1 MTWATYFVDGPDS
14 KSAYQLEAFLAYWL
28 NYFIFPSPPEDGVH
42 PSVFS
47 MAVLLAQGK
56 RLPLA
61 AWYLGVLY
69 ARLDEA
75 ARNVTRSLGRYDVVS
90 YVDANFLQLFLW
102 ERFEGLA
109 LKPLTF
115 KAPRLQWWAGLKRS
129 RRLFWPRE
137 PGGGMDSPAMRESH
151 LFT

>member
-1 MTWATYFVDGPDS
+1 
-14 KSAYQLEAFLAYWL
+14 
-28 NYFIFPSPPEDGVH
+28 
-42 PSVFS
+42 

-75 ARNVTRSLGRYDVVS
+75 TRNVTRSMGRYAVVS

-102 ERFEGLA
+102 ERFKGLA
-109 LKPLTF
+109 PKPRAF
-115 KAPRLQWWAGLKRS
+115 KAPRPQLVDGVKKVK
-129 RRLFWPRE
+129 E
-137 PGGGMDSPAMRESH
+137 PLLAS
-151 LFT
+151 